1 MPARACRVMLLSR
14 VPDAHAAL
22 VGGLRDR
29 GAEVSIPRGRG
40 GALEAIARRPDF
52 LIVDLVHGAGLTP
65 GLVERINRSRD
76 ATVVLALHDGS
87 LGAYHNELADL
98 AVEGFCRAGDPR
110 PLVAAIAHHAPAV
123 ASTRH

>member
-1 MPARACRVMLLSR
+1 MIPERACRVMLLSR

-22 VGGLRDR
+22 VGDLRER
-29 GAEVSIPRGRG
+29 GAEVSVPRGGG
-40 GALEAIARRPDF
+40 GALEAIALRPDF

-65 GLVERINRSRD
+65 HLVERINRSRD

-87 LGAYHNELADL
+87 LGPYHDEMADL

-110 PLVAAIAHHAPAV
+110 PLVAAIAHHGPAV
-123 ASTRH
+123 STRH